1 MNRAPLKYVDFTPP
15 PQQIFERVFDA
26 VMAALADEFL
36 SAMTS
41 DQAARIAEA
50 AGKKAVEV
58 MQ

>member
-1 MNRAPLKYVDFTPP
+1 MNETA
-15 PQQIFERVFDA
+15 QRVFDRVFSA
-26 VMAALADEFL
+26 TMTALADEFL

-50 AGKKAVEV
+50 AAKKAVEV